1 MGCREHQE
9 PNRGRSSAP
18 GTTRTRT
25 RDQELLPKV
34 ILDGRE
40 NYVIMS
46 TMIRIQLDT
55 LEALRE
61 LRWRYRCRSL
71 SDVVDH
77 LIRDAEPELYQD
89 VISEDLPEHE
99 E

>member
-1 MGCREHQE
+1 LGCREHQE
-9 PNRGRSSAP
+9 PNRGAP
-18 GTTRTRT
+18 VPREQPGQDK
-25 RDQELLPKV
+25 DQELLPVV
-34 ILDGRE
+34 ILDTRG
-40 NYVIMS
+40 NIVNMS
-46 TMIRIQLDT
+46 TMIRVQLDT

-71 SDVVDH
+71 SDVIDL
-77 LIRDAEPELYQD
+77 LISDAEPELYQD

>member
-1 MGCREHQE
+1 M
-9 PNRGRSSAP
+9 
-18 GTTRTRT
+18 
-25 RDQELLPKV
+25 V
-34 ILDGRE
+34 ILDVRE

-77 LIRDAEPELYQD
+77 LISDAEPELYRD
-89 VISEDLPEHE
+89 MISEDLPEHE